1 VDGLGFLTISLYNRR
16 FSLFGDGK
24 FTLENHEERKRLM
37 RIEMAKRID
46 QIPPYLFA
54 EIDKKKE
61 EMRQKGIDLIDLGIG
76 DPDLPTP
83 KPIIERLKKAA
94 ENPKNHRY
102 PSYQGMIEFRTAV
115 AQWYERRFCTKLN
128 PRTEV
133 LSLIGS
139 KEGIAHIPLAFVNP
153 GDVVLVPSPGYP
165 VYRVSTL
172 FAGGIPYFLP
182 LRKEN
187 GFLPNLSE
195 IPEIIAQKAKLLFI
209 NYPNNPTS
217 AIAERP
223 FFEEVVAF
231 ARRHQI
237 IVCHDAAY
245 SEIAFDGYQPLSF
258 LEVEGARE
266 VGVEFHSLSKTF
278 NMTGWRIGFAAGHSE
293 ILSGLGRVK
302 TNIDSGLFQAIQ
314 EAGTEALYHLD
325 TPLPE
330 SITIYERRRDIMVRG
345 LHDIGLEVD
354 RPKATF
360 YLWIQIPQGYTSAQF
375 ATFLIERAG
384 IVATPGNGFGDAG
397 EGYIRMALTVDEK
410 RLNEAIERL
419 RRIKF

>member
-1 VDGLGFLTISLYNRR
+1 
-16 FSLFGDGK
+16 
-24 FTLENHEERKRLM
+24 M
-37 RIEMAKRID
+37 RIEKAKRIE

-61 EMRQKGIDLIDLGIG
+61 EMRKKGIDLIDLGIG

-83 KPIIERLKKAA
+83 KLIIDRLKTAA

-102 PSYQGMIEFRTAV
+102 PAYEGMIEFRTAV
-115 AQWYERRFCTKLN
+115 ARWYERRFGVHLD

-153 GDVVLVPSPGYP
+153 GDYVLVPTPGYP

-172 FAGGIPYFLP
+172 FAGGTPYFLT

-187 GFLPNLSE
+187 GFLPSLSD
-195 IPEIIAQKAKLLFI
+195 IPKEVAQKAKLLFI

-217 AIAERP
+217 AIAEKS

-231 ARRHQI
+231 ARRYQI

-245 SEIAFDGYQPLSF
+245 SEIAFDGYEPLSF
-258 LEVEGARE
+258 MEVEGAKE
-266 VGVEFHSLSKTF
+266 VGIEFHSLSKTF
-278 NMTGWRIGFAAGHSE
+278 NMTGWRIGFAVGHAE
-293 ILSGLGRVK
+293 IVSGLGRVK

-314 EAGTEALYHLD
+314 EAGVEALNHFD
-325 TPLPE
+325 TPFPE
-330 SITIYERRRDIMVRG
+330 IIKVYERRRDVLVKG
-345 LHDIGLEVD
+345 LREIGLEVD
-354 RPKATF
+354 LPKATF
-360 YLWIQIPQGYTSAQF
+360 YVWFQVPRGYTSAQF
-375 ATFLIERAG
+375 TGLLIEKEG
-384 IVATPGNGFGDAG
+384 IVATPGNGFGEGG

-410 RLNEAIERL
+410 KLREAIERL
-419 RRIKF
+419 KRIKF

>member
-1 VDGLGFLTISLYNRR
+1 MQI
-16 FSLFGDGK
+16 
-24 FTLENHEERKRLM
+24 ER
-37 RIEMAKRID
+37 AKRIE

-61 EMRQKGIDLIDLGIG
+61 EMRRKGMNLIDLGIG
-76 DPDLPTP
+76 DPDLATP
-83 KPIIERLKKAA
+83 RLIIERLKKAA

-102 PSYQGMIEFRTAV
+102 PSYEGMIEFRTAV
-115 AQWYERRFCTKLN
+115 AQWYERRFNVKLD
-128 PRTEV
+128 PGTEV

-153 GDVVLVPSPGYP
+153 GDYVLVPSPGYP

-172 FAGGIPYFLP
+172 FAGGLPYFLP
-182 LRKEN
+182 LRREN

-195 IPEIIAQKAKLLFI
+195 IPKEVAEKARLLFL

-217 AIAERP
+217 AIAGSP

-231 ARRHQI
+231 CRRYRI

-245 SEIAFDGYQPLSF
+245 SEIAFDGYRPLSF
-258 LEVEGARE
+258 LKVEGAKE

-278 NMTGWRIGFAAGHSE
+278 NMTGWRIGFAVGCSE
-293 ILSGLGRVK
+293 IISGLGRVK

-314 EAGTEALYHLD
+314 EAGIEALNHFD

-330 SITIYERRRDIMVRG
+330 IIQIYERRRDVMVKG
-345 LHDIGLEVD
+345 LREIGLEVEQ
-354 RPKATF
+354 PKATF
-360 YLWIQIPQGYTSAQF
+360 YLWIQVPRGYTSAQF
-375 ATFLIERAG
+375 ATLLIEQGG
-384 IVATPGNGFGDAG
+384 IVATPGNGFGEAG
-397 EGYIRMALTVDEK
+397 EGYIRMAMTVDET
-410 RLNEAIERL
+410 RLKEAIERL
-419 RRIKF
+419 KQIEF

>member
-1 VDGLGFLTISLYNRR
+1 MRLRLRR
-16 FSLFGDGK
+16 EANYSKTYKILK
-24 FTLENHEERKRLM
+24 RERLM
-37 RIEMAKRID
+37 RIEKAKRIE

-61 EMRQKGIDLIDLGIG
+61 EMRQKGMDLIDLGIG

-83 KPIIERLKKAA
+83 RLIVERLKTAA

-102 PSYQGMIEFRTAV
+102 PSYEGMIEFRRAV
-115 AQWYERRFCTKLN
+115 AQWYERRFNVKLD
-128 PRTEV
+128 PGTEV

-153 GDVVLVPSPGYP
+153 GDYVLVPSPGYP

-187 GFLPNLSE
+187 GFLPKLSE
-195 IPEIIAQKAKLLFI
+195 MPKKVAERARILFI

-217 AIAERP
+217 AVAERP

-231 ARRHQI
+231 AHRYQI

-258 LEVEGARE
+258 LEVEGAKE
-266 VGVEFHSLSKTF
+266 VGIEFHSLSKTF
-278 NMTGWRIGFAAGHSE
+278 NMTGWRIGFAVGRSE
-293 ILSGLGRVK
+293 IISGLGRVK

-314 EAGTEALYHLD
+314 EAGIVALNHFD
-325 TPLPE
+325 TPIPE
-330 SITIYERRRDIMVRG
+330 IIQIYEKRRDVMVKG
-345 LHDIGLEVD
+345 LREIGLEVEW
-354 RPKATF
+354 PKATF
-360 YLWIQIPQGYTSAQF
+360 YLWIQVPRGYTSTQF
-375 ATFLIERAG
+375 ATFLLEQGG
-384 IVATPGNGFGDAG
+384 IVVTPGNGFGEAG
-397 EGYIRMALTVDEK
+397 EGYIRMALTVDET
-410 RLNEAIERL
+410 RLEEAIERL
-419 RRIKF
+419 KRIKF

>member
-1 VDGLGFLTISLYNRR
+1 
-16 FSLFGDGK
+16 
-24 FTLENHEERKRLM
+24 M
-37 RIEMAKRID
+37 RIEMARRID

-54 EIDKKKE
+54 EIDKRKE
-61 EMRQKGIDLIDLGIG
+61 EMRKKGIDLIDLGIG

-102 PSYQGMIEFRTAV
+102 PSYEGMIEFRTAV
-115 AQWYERRFCTKLN
+115 AQWYKRRFGIQLD
-128 PRTEV
+128 PETEV

-139 KEGIAHIPLAFVNP
+139 KEGIAHIPLAFVDP
-153 GDVVLVPSPGYP
+153 GDIVLVPSPGYP

-172 FAGGIPYFLP
+172 FAGGTPYFLP

-187 GFLPNLSE
+187 GFLLNVSQ
-195 IPEIIAQKAKLLFI
+195 IPESVAKKAKLLFI

-217 AIAERP
+217 AVAERS

-231 ARRHQI
+231 ARRYQV
-237 IVCHDAAY
+237 IVSHDAAY
-245 SEIAFDGYQPLSF
+245 SEVAFDGYHPLSF
-258 LEVEGARE
+258 LQVEGARE

-278 NMTGWRIGFAAGHSE
+278 NMTGWRIGFAVGHPE
-293 ILSGLGRVK
+293 ILAGLGRVK

-314 EAGTEALYHLD
+314 EAGTEALNHFD

-330 SITIYERRRDIMVRG
+330 IINIYERRRDVMVKG
-345 LHDIGLEVD
+345 LRELGLEVD

-360 YLWIQIPQGYTSAQF
+360 YLWIQVPKGYTSAQF
-375 ATFLIERAG
+375 ATLLLEQAG
-384 IVATPGNGFGDAG
+384 IVATPGNGFGEDG
-397 EGYIRMALTVDEK
+397 EGFIRMALTVDEK

-419 RRIKF
+419 RGIRF

>member
-1 VDGLGFLTISLYNRR
+1 MR
-16 FSLFGDGK
+16 F
-24 FTLENHEERKRLM
+24 
-37 RIEMAKRID
+37 EMAKRIE

-61 EMRQKGIDLIDLGIG
+61 EMRRKGTDVIDLGIG

-83 KPIIERLKKAA
+83 KLIIERLKKAA
-94 ENPKNHRY
+94 ENPRNHRY
-102 PSYQGMIEFRTAV
+102 PSYEGMIEFRTAV
-115 AQWYERRFCTKLN
+115 AEWYERRFGIKLN
-128 PRTEV
+128 PVTEV

-153 GDVVLVPSPGYP
+153 EDIVLVPSPGYP

-187 GFLPNLSE
+187 GFLPILSK
-195 IPEIIAQKAKLLFI
+195 IPPTVAKKAKLLFI

-217 AIAERP
+217 AVAERT

-231 ARRHQI
+231 AQRHQI

-245 SEIAFDGYQPLSF
+245 SEIAFDRYRPLSF

-278 NMTGWRIGFAAGHSE
+278 NMTGWRIGFAVGHSE

-314 EAGTEALYHLD
+314 EAGTEALNHLD

-330 SITIYERRRDIMVRG
+330 IIDTYERRRDVMVKG
-345 LHDIGLEVD
+345 LEETGLEVD

-360 YLWIQIPQGYTSAQF
+360 YLWIRVPRGYTSAQF
-375 ATFLIERAG
+375 ATLLLEQGG
-384 IVATPGNGFGDAG
+384 IVATPGNGFGEEG
-397 EGYIRMALTVDEK
+397 EGYIRMALTVDE
-410 RLNEAIERL
+410 ERL
-419 RRIKF
+419 REAIGRLKKIKF